1 MMLQKKPW
9 SLIVVLMALMVTMAA
24 CSSYSSNG
32 NGKNGKETG
41 GSKKEQVLNLT
52 ANDIATLNSLGSY
65 EAGSTVV
72 MSNIF
77 EGLYRLDEESKPVE
91 GIAESHDVS
100 DDQKK
105 YTFHLRKNAKWS
117 NGTPVTAHDF
127 EYAWKKAVGAET
139 LSPFSFLMAQIKNAS
154 AIQTPSDPL
163 YNKPDKLGVKATD
176 DYTLEVE
183 LDNPTPYFLSLVTI
197 PVYYPQNKEFV
208 EAQGDQYA
216 LGTDKIIYNGP
227 FILNNWKQGTSW
239 TYKKNPDYWDAKN
252 VKLETINATVLKETS
267 TAVNMYEA
275 GQLDAVGVTAE
286 FVDQY
291 KSSDEFSTHLDST
304 IYFIRMNQ
312 QNKNLAN
319 VNIRKALYIGWD
331 KQGLEKILNDGSVP
345 AGYVVPKEFVF
356 DEEGNDFRSKYESFN
371 KTDIDQAV
379 EYWNKG
385 LEELGVDKMTLEFL
399 SYDAESTKTV
409 AQYVKNQ
416 WEKNLPG
423 LTININQQP
432 NKQKLELETKQE
444 YELTYSGWVPI
455 YQDAITLL
463 EIFHSENAYNWMN
476 FSNPK
481 VDALI
486 DSSYSEADTKK
497 RWNNLQEAE
506 KIILE
511 DLAGVSPMFQNGT
524 AILQKPYVKGIAR
537 HTYGT
542 GVSYKWAYIE

>member
-1 MMLQKKPW
+1 MLRKKAW
-9 SLIVVLMALMVTMAA
+9 SLLVLLMALTVALAA
-24 CSSYSSNG
+24 CSSDSSNG
-32 NGKNGKETG
+32 KEKNGKETD
-41 GSKKEQVLNLT
+41 GSKKEQVLNLA

-65 EAGSTVV
+65 EAGSSVV

-105 YTFHLRKNAKWS
+105 YTFHLRKDAKWS

-127 EYAWKKAVGAET
+127 EYAWKKALGAET
-139 LSPFSFLMAQIKNAS
+139 LSPFSYLMGPIKNAY
-154 AIQTPSDPL
+154 AIQTPNDPL
-163 YNKPDKLGVKATD
+163 YNKPDELGVKATD
-176 DYTLEVE
+176 EYTLEVE

-197 PVYYPQNKEFV
+197 PVYYPQNKDFV

-216 LGTDKIIYNGP
+216 LGTDKMIYNGP
-227 FILNNWKQGTSW
+227 FILDNWKQGASW

-275 GQLDAVGVTAE
+275 GQLDTVGVTAE

-291 KSSDEFSTHLDST
+291 KSSEEFSTYLDST

-319 VNIRKALYIGWD
+319 VNIRKALDFGWD
-331 KQGLEKILNDGSVP
+331 KQGLEKILNNGSVP
-345 AGYVVPKEFVF
+345 AGYVVPKEFAF
-356 DEEGNDFRSKYESFN
+356 DEEGKDFRSKYESFN
-371 KTDIDQAV
+371 QPDIDQAV

-385 LEELGVDKMTLEFL
+385 LEELGTDKMTLELL
-399 SYDAESTKTV
+399 SYDAESTKTI

-416 WEKNLPG
+416 LEKNLPG

-432 NKQKLELETKQE
+432 SKQKLDLETKQE
-444 YELTYSGWVPI
+444 YDLSYSGWAPD
-455 YQDAITLL
+455 YQDAISFV
-463 EIFHSENAYNWMN
+463 EIFHSANPYNWMN
-476 FSNPK
+476 FSNPE
-481 VDALI
+481 VDTLI
-486 DSSYSEADTKK
+486 DSSYAEADSKK

-511 DLAGVSPMFQNGT
+511 DLAGVSPMFQSG
-524 AILQKPYVKGIAR
+524 AAMLQKPYVKGIAR
-537 HTYGT
+537 HPYGT
-542 GVSYKWAYIE
+542 GASYKWAYIE

>member
-1 MMLQKKPW
+1 MLQKKPW